1 MIGTG
6 SIIDLS
12 RFSHYN
18 IPGRQSKVQMA
29 YLNVL
34 QFLSQ
39 CYLAHS
45 RSVQEQYEILFM
57 FFY

>member
-1 MIGTG
+1 M
-6 SIIDLS
+6 
-12 RFSHYN
+12 Y
-18 IPGRQSKVQMA
+18 RQSKVQMA

-45 RSVQEQYEILFM
+45 KSVQEQYEHFLM